1 MGRTMP
7 MLHLTSA
14 KPDMM
19 PFPSGL
25 SSRIWSGFDGP
36 HDAPEPD
43 TLPGRVFAAADTMSR
58 RMKDL
63 ARELDCLG
71 YFDDDDSP
79 RAA

>member
-1 MGRTMP
+1 MP

-19 PFPSGL
+19 PSPSGP
-25 SSRIWSGFDGP
+25 SSRIWSGFDVPLGT
-36 HDAPEPD
+36 PETD
-43 TLPGRVFAAADTMSR
+43 TLPERVFTAVDTMSR

-63 ARELDCLG
+63 AREFDCLG

>member
-1 MGRTMP
+1 MA
-7 MLHLTSA
+7 MLHLTSV

-19 PFPSGL
+19 PSPSRP

-36 HDAPEPD
+36 LGTPEPD
-43 TLPGRVFAAADTMSR
+43 ALPGRVFTAADTMSR

>member
-1 MGRTMP
+1 MP

-14 KPDMM
+14 MPDLM
-19 PFPSGL
+19 PSPSGP
-25 SSRIWSGFDGP
+25 SSRIWSGFDVPLG
-36 HDAPEPD
+36 APEPD
-43 TLPGRVFAAADTMSR
+43 TLPGRVFTAADTMSR

-63 ARELDCLG
+63 AREFDCLG

>member
-1 MGRTMP
+1 MT

-19 PFPSGL
+19 PSPSGP
-25 SSRIWSGFDGP
+25 SSRIWSGVDGLLGR
-36 HDAPEPD
+36 PEPD
-43 TLPGRVFAAADTMSR
+43 TLPGRVFTTIDTMSR

>member
-1 MGRTMP
+1 MT
-7 MLHLTSA
+7 MLHLTDA

-19 PFPSGL
+19 PSPSGR
-25 SSRIWSGFDGP
+25 SSRIWSGSDGP
-36 HDAPEPD
+36 LGTPEPD
-43 TLPGRVFAAADTMSR
+43 NLPGRVFTAAGTISR

>member
-1 MGRTMP
+1 MP

-19 PFPSGL
+19 PSSSGP
-25 SSRIWSGFDGP
+25 SSRIWGGFDRPLGT
-36 HDAPEPD
+36 PEPD
-43 TLPGRVFAAADTMSR
+43 TVPGRVFTAAGTMSR

-63 ARELDCLG
+63 AREFDCLG

>member
-1 MGRTMP
+1 MP
-7 MLHLTSA
+7 MLHLTGA
-14 KPDMM
+14 KSDMM
-19 PFPSGL
+19 PSPAGS

-36 HDAPEPD
+36 LGTPEPD
-43 TLPGRVFAAADTMSR
+43 TLPGRVFTAADTMSR